1 MPVLAPHTSATTRSF
16 QPKATMAS
24 KPRGSSLAAQQLL
37 ICCAFTLASFTAGQL
52 VAPDAGAPAPAP
64 AAAAATTTTRRFK
77 WDVEYIMWAPDC
89 QQSVMIGINGEF
101 PGPTITAN
109 AGDIISVEVTNSLH
123 TEGLVIHWH
132 GIKQIG
138 TPWADGTASISQCP
152 IDAGETFTYEF
163 VADKPGTFFYHGHFG
178 MQRAAGLY
186 GSLIVNGTAEQP
198 EPFAGDYDGE
208 LSMLLSDWYHE
219 SVYAQAA
226 GLDAKD
232 KHWQWIGEPQTLL
245 INGRGQFDCSLGM
258 NRERDACDRRKTDA
272 FCGEADKSERCE
284 LIRRSE
290 CGPFCEGSQCAP
302 VVFNVQPGKTYR
314 LRIASTTSLSAL
326 NVQVQGSALILEA
339 SQPALEL
346 HKLRVVEADGNFVAP
361 FDVDDIDIYSGESY
375 SVLLRTDQRALPYW
389 ISVGVRGRRPKTMNA
404 LAIFN
409 YTNTRS
415 DWPPAVPPATPAWDN
430 VTRSKEFTY
439 RIKARPGTAPPPARA
454 DRRIAM
460 LNTQNWVKGHVKW
473 AINHVTLSLPATP
486 YLGAYYYGIEKLAF
500 DAAAESPDSYDASYD
515 IEKPPDAQAPAAR
528 GSPAVSDRVYRIA
541 HGTVVD
547 VVLQN
552 ANALEKGVSESHPWH
567 LHGHDFWVLGYG
579 DGVYVHGRDAAALD
593 TAAPPLR
600 NTVALFPGG
609 WTAIRFVAD
618 NPGVWAFH
626 CHIEPH
632 LHLGMGVIFAEGM
645 EKLRELNVPKEAMM
659 CGQAKTAAAMAPS
672 PPSP

>member
-1 MPVLAPHTSATTRSF
+1 
-16 QPKATMAS
+16 MA
-24 KPRGSSLAAQQLL
+24 KHIGPIAVQLL
-37 ICCAFTLASFTAGQL
+37 ICCTLMLAIAGP
-52 VAPDAGAPAPAP
+52 VAPAPTPAPAP
-64 AAAAATTTTRRFK
+64 TTRRFT
-77 WDVEYIMWAPDC
+77 WNVEYVMWAPDC
-89 QQSVMIGINGEF
+89 QQSVMIGINGKF

-109 AGDIISVEVTNSLH
+109 AGDLIQVEVTKSLH

-152 IDAGETFTYEF
+152 INGGETFTYEF

-186 GSLIVNGTAEQP
+186 GSLIVNGTDAQK
-198 EPFAGDYDGE
+198 EPFADEYDGE
-208 LSMLLSDWYHE
+208 LNMLLSDWYHE
-219 SVYAQAA
+219 NVYAQAA
-226 GLDAKD
+226 GLDGKD

-245 INGRGQFDCSLGM
+245 INGRGQFDCSLGVD
-258 NRERDACDRRKTDA
+258 RGRKTCDRRKTDA
-272 FCGEADKSERCE
+272 FCPEGDKSERCE

-290 CGPFCEGSQCAP
+290 CGPFCEGAQCAP
-302 VVFNVQPGKTYR
+302 VVFNVEPGKTYR

-326 NVQVQGSALILEA
+326 NVQVQG
-339 SQPALEL
+339 

-375 SVLLRTDQRALPYW
+375 SVLLRTDQRQLPYW

-404 LAIFN
+404 LGILN
-409 YTNTRS
+409 YTNSVS
-415 DWPPAVPPATPAWDN
+415 DWPAAVPPATPAWDN

-439 RIKARPGTAPPPARA
+439 RIKARPGTARPPEAV
-454 DRRIAM
+454 DRRIVM

-486 YLGAYYYGIEKLAF
+486 YLGAYFYGIEDIAF
-500 DAAAESPDSYDASYD
+500 DAAAESPDSYDPSYD
-515 IEKPPDAQAPAAR
+515 IEKPPDAQAPEAQRAT
-528 GSPAVSDRVYRIA
+528 AVSDRVYRVA

-579 DGVYVHGRDAAALD
+579 DGLYDHDRDSKKLD
-593 TAAPPLR
+593 TAGPPLR
-600 NTVALFPGG
+600 NTVALFPHG

-632 LHLGMGVIFAEGM
+632 LHMGMGVIIAEGM

-659 CGQAKTAAAMAPS
+659 CGQARPAAAVPLAPAMAPPS